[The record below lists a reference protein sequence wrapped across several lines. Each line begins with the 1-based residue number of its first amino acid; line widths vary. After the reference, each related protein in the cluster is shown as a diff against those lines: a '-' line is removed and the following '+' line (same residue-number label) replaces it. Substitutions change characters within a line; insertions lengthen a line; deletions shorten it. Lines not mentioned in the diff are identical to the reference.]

1 MEDLLDLY
9 KEAYNHNYPVV
20 CFDEKSYQLTDYVTE
35 PIPATLNHLKLED
48 YEYIRKGTSN
58 LFIFVEPKGGSRHIE
73 VTNRRTKEDFAN
85 AMKLLTEEL
94 YPKAKKIR
102 LVLDNLNTH
111 KLSTLYEFFEADIAR
126 NIVKKIELHY
136 TPVHASWL
144 NMAEIEISIVAR
156 QCLNKRIA
164 AIDKLKQEIS
174 IWQNDRNYKKVK
186 IRWGFTT
193 KKARK
198 KLTSFYSKLT

>member
-1 MEDLLDLY
+1 MEDILDLY
-9 KEAYNHNYPVV
+9 KEAYNPNYPVV
-20 CFDEKSYQLTDYVTE
+20 CFDEKSYQLTDYKTD
-35 PIPATLNHLKLED
+35 PIPANSNHLQLED
-48 YEYIRKGTSN
+48 YEYVRKGTSN

-73 VTNRRTKEDFAN
+73 VTDQRTKKDFAN
-85 AMKLLTEEL
+85 AMKLLTEQL

-111 KLSTLYEFFEADIAR
+111 KLSTLYEFFEAETAR
-126 NIVKKIELHY
+126 NIAKKIEFHH

-156 QCLNKRIA
+156 QCLKKRISDK
-164 AIDKLKQEIS
+164 DKLKQEILT
-174 IWQNDRNYKKVK
+174 WQTNRNLQKVK

-198 KLTSFYSKLT
+198 KLSSFYSKLT